1 MSVAVRV
8 IAASVL
14 TLATA
19 CGALEESPPRNPL
32 GGGPTAA
39 AVTATPLA
47 SPTAVVSP
55 SNAAAAI
62 DLEAATGLAIEAMAE
77 WLGIPVTQL
86 AVFGAEAVTWP
97 DACIGLVR
105 PGVVCA
111 EVETPGF
118 RVTLLDAFDNPH
130 SVHLDARGGAVW
142 FGLESLRG
150 VVSSV
155 DARSG
160 IVTVQV
166 DGAAVALRGAPG
178 TRWDTGLGGLARL
191 FPGDEVFG
199 AYDAAPDGEDPP
211 VIAWLATG
219 D

>member
-1 MSVAVRV
+1 MRVAVRV
-8 IAASVL
+8 VAASVL
-14 TLATA
+14 VLATA
-19 CGALEESPPRNPL
+19 CGALEESPPRSPL
-32 GGGPTAA
+32 GGGSTAV
-39 AVTATPLA
+39 AVTATPA
-47 SPTAVVSP
+47 APTAVVSP
-55 SNAAAAI
+55 SSAAAAI
-62 DLEAATGLAIEAMAE
+62 DLETATGLAIEAMAE

-97 DACIGLVR
+97 NACIGLTR
-105 PGVVCA
+105 PGVACA

-130 SVHLDARGGAVW
+130 NVHLDARGGAVW
-142 FGLESLRG
+142 FGLEPLRG

-155 DARSG
+155 DAPAG

-166 DGAAVALRGAPG
+166 DGAAMVLRAAPG
-178 TRWDTGLGGLARL
+178 TTWETGLGGLARL
-191 FPGDEVFG
+191 FPDDEVFG

-219 D
+219 E

>member
-1 MSVAVRV
+1 MRVAARV
-8 IAASVL
+8 VAASAL
-14 TLATA
+14 TLAAA
-19 CGALEESPPRNPL
+19 CGALEDSPPRNPL
-32 GGGPTAA
+32 GGESTVVAA
-39 AVTATPLA
+39 TATPLA

-62 DLEAATGLAIEAMAE
+62 DLETATGLAIEAMAE
-77 WLGIPVTQL
+77 WLGIPMTQL

-97 DACIGLVR
+97 NACIGLTR
-105 PGVVCA
+105 PGVACA

-118 RVTLLDAFDNPH
+118 QVTLLDAFDNPH
-130 SVHLDARGGAVW
+130 RVHLDARGGAVW
-142 FGLESLRG
+142 FGLEPLRG

-155 DARSG
+155 DALAA

-166 DGAAVALRGAPG
+166 DGEAVALRASPG
-178 TRWDTGLGGLARL
+178 TTWETGLGGLARL

-211 VIAWLATG
+211 VIAWLASG